1 MRYKILYM
9 SDFYGAEEID
19 TAGTKIEALRLV
31 GEYKIAFQ
39 SNKINYQKI

>member
-9 SDFYGAEEID
+9 SDYYGAEEID
-19 TAGTKIEALRLV
+19 TAETKIEALTLV

-39 SNKINYQKI
+39 SNKISYQRI

>member
-19 TAGTKIEALRLV
+19 TAETKIEALRLV

-39 SNKINYQKI
+39 SNKVSYQRI